1 MNKATENKTR
11 EEWMKWLKYFKNHRY
26 ELNKEECIAL
36 RDAIKKYACVA
47 EEFFFRT
54 LDPMNKGFAHKIYET
69 YNVAIDFRDIAT
81 CIYVAMYD
89 AGKWGRLESYRGDC
103 GIFAWIA
110 NCATQ
115 AVFTELE
122 ELHYIETNTE
132 FTSKN
137 TSLTLKS
144 MRHKD
149 EVMMVLDL
157 VEVPQMH
164 ELLTLIYVMRMTD
177 EEVMKKMNMSEQL
190 FKKTRKVA
198 ETMLKECLISEG
210 QILIERKG
218 GKIVNL
224 VSEALSDLSGRIK
237 TISSDDA
244 MLAADKMFSGDDEF
258 EEIKE
263 ALEQFYP
270 GLPWMELWTNFV
282 LDRAAELN
290 WNEEDETVFY
300 ERFCHH
306 ADPVSLAKR
315 LGRARTWV
323 DNKFC
328 RQNKALVVYIKKWW
342 SVYCR

>member
-1 MNKATENKTR
+1 MKIIYATISEKGIRYNNDDSFNIVDMQANNRWMGGGDGMGGHSFGDSASKIVVDDMSSHWKKHVKNEN
-11 EEWMKWLKYFKNHRY
+11 
-26 ELNKEECIAL
+26 
-36 RDAIKKYACVA
+36 
-47 EEFFFRT
+47 
-54 LDPMNKGFAHKIYET
+54 
-69 YNVAIDFRDIAT
+69 
-81 CIYVAMYD
+81 
-89 AGKWGRLESYRGDC
+89 
-103 GIFAWIA
+103 
-110 NCATQ
+110 
-115 AVFTELE
+115 
-122 ELHYIETNTE
+122 
-132 FTSKN
+132 
-137 TSLTLKS
+137 
-144 MRHKD
+144 
-149 EVMMVLDL
+149 EVMMGLDL
-157 VEVPQMH
+157 IEVPQMH

-210 QILIERKG
+210 QILVERKG
-218 GKIVNL
+218 AKIVNL

-270 GLPWMELWTNFV
+270 GLPWMEQWTNFV